1 MTVTDAPEP
10 QVLRASGPSG
20 VDTFVPRYPIR
31 AVIVSG

>member
-10 QVLRASGPSG
+10 QALRASGPSG
-20 VDTFVPRYPIR
+20 VDAFVPRYPNG